1 MMDERITTADGKQ
14 ILLNARVNTE
24 NVENVQQYQYEVLP
38 ITDELRKTLFNLF
51 FGERASKAVYDQRND
66 VWELHNSEAIGDY
79 YLYEHTMAM
88 AGESVPGEEIFTLQ
102 YRDVNLYPFDDNLLS
117 TSEECGVSTP
127 LEDVISLCSTITDA
141 IAPQSN
147 YTADT
152 VLPYGNQGRHPYY
165 KIFFRR
171 TVDLS
176 LSSGN
181 IYGFVGSNGS
191 GKTMLFRALSGLI
204 SITSGEITL
213 DTKTLKKDFMVL
225 PNLGILLENISLYS
239 NLTGYE
245 NLRYLAQFNQKASN
259 EDIELALRQVGLDP
273 YDKRKYGKYSL
284 GMKQRLAIAQA
295 LMEKPDILMLDEP
308 TNALDQDSIENVRKL
323 IKQEKERGVLI
334 LLASHNKDDIQLLA
348 DYIYT
353 IDNGA
358 IVDEREKTI

>member
-1 MMDERITTADGKQ
+1 MQLIATDVTKIIKGKT
-14 ILLNARVNTE
+14 IL
-24 NVENVQQYQYEVLP
+24 
-38 ITDELRKTLFNLF
+38 
-51 FGERASKAVYDQRND
+51 
-66 VWELHNSEAIGDY
+66 
-79 YLYEHTMAM
+79 
-88 AGESVPGEEIFTLQ
+88 
-102 YRDVNLYPFDDNLLS
+102 
-117 TSEECGVSTP
+117 
-127 LEDVISLCSTITDA
+127 
-141 IAPQSN
+141 SN
-147 YTADT
+147 I
-152 VLPYGNQGRHPYY
+152 N
-165 KIFFRR
+165 
-171 TVDLS
+171 LS

>member
-1 MMDERITTADGKQ
+1 
-14 ILLNARVNTE
+14 
-24 NVENVQQYQYEVLP
+24 
-38 ITDELRKTLFNLF
+38 
-51 FGERASKAVYDQRND
+51 
-66 VWELHNSEAIGDY
+66 
-79 YLYEHTMAM
+79 
-88 AGESVPGEEIFTLQ
+88 
-102 YRDVNLYPFDDNLLS
+102 
-117 TSEECGVSTP
+117 
-127 LEDVISLCSTITDA
+127 
-141 IAPQSN
+141 
-147 YTADT
+147 
-152 VLPYGNQGRHPYY
+152 
-165 KIFFRR
+165 
-171 TVDLS
+171 
-176 LSSGN
+176 
-181 IYGFVGSNGS
+181 
-191 GKTMLFRALSGLI
+191 
-204 SITSGEITL
+204 
-213 DTKTLKKDFMVL
+213 MVL

>member
-1 MMDERITTADGKQ
+1 MQLIATDVTKIIKGKT
-14 ILLNARVNTE
+14 IL
-24 NVENVQQYQYEVLP
+24 
-38 ITDELRKTLFNLF
+38 
-51 FGERASKAVYDQRND
+51 
-66 VWELHNSEAIGDY
+66 
-79 YLYEHTMAM
+79 
-88 AGESVPGEEIFTLQ
+88 
-102 YRDVNLYPFDDNLLS
+102 
-117 TSEECGVSTP
+117 
-127 LEDVISLCSTITDA
+127 
-141 IAPQSN
+141 SN
-147 YTADT
+147 I
-152 VLPYGNQGRHPYY
+152 N
-165 KIFFRR
+165 
-171 TVDLS
+171 LS

-225 PNLGILLENISLYS
+225 PNLGIPLENISLYS

>member
-1 MMDERITTADGKQ
+1 MQLIATDVTKIIKGKT
-14 ILLNARVNTE
+14 IL
-24 NVENVQQYQYEVLP
+24 
-38 ITDELRKTLFNLF
+38 
-51 FGERASKAVYDQRND
+51 
-66 VWELHNSEAIGDY
+66 
-79 YLYEHTMAM
+79 
-88 AGESVPGEEIFTLQ
+88 
-102 YRDVNLYPFDDNLLS
+102 
-117 TSEECGVSTP
+117 
-127 LEDVISLCSTITDA
+127 
-141 IAPQSN
+141 SN
-147 YTADT
+147 I
-152 VLPYGNQGRHPYY
+152 N
-165 KIFFRR
+165 
-171 TVDLS
+171 LS
-176 LSSGN
+176 LSSGH

>member
-1 MMDERITTADGKQ
+1 MQLIATDVTKIIKGKT
-14 ILLNARVNTE
+14 IL
-24 NVENVQQYQYEVLP
+24 
-38 ITDELRKTLFNLF
+38 
-51 FGERASKAVYDQRND
+51 
-66 VWELHNSEAIGDY
+66 
-79 YLYEHTMAM
+79 
-88 AGESVPGEEIFTLQ
+88 
-102 YRDVNLYPFDDNLLS
+102 
-117 TSEECGVSTP
+117 
-127 LEDVISLCSTITDA
+127 
-141 IAPQSN
+141 SN
-147 YTADT
+147 I
-152 VLPYGNQGRHPYY
+152 N
-165 KIFFRR
+165 
-171 TVDLS
+171 LS

-225 PNLGILLENISLYS
+225 PNLGILLENVSLYS

>member
-1 MMDERITTADGKQ
+1 MQLIATDVTKIIKGKT
-14 ILLNARVNTE
+14 IL
-24 NVENVQQYQYEVLP
+24 
-38 ITDELRKTLFNLF
+38 
-51 FGERASKAVYDQRND
+51 
-66 VWELHNSEAIGDY
+66 
-79 YLYEHTMAM
+79 
-88 AGESVPGEEIFTLQ
+88 
-102 YRDVNLYPFDDNLLS
+102 
-117 TSEECGVSTP
+117 
-127 LEDVISLCSTITDA
+127 
-141 IAPQSN
+141 SN
-147 YTADT
+147 I
-152 VLPYGNQGRHPYY
+152 N
-165 KIFFRR
+165 
-171 TVDLS
+171 LS

-334 LLASHNKDDIQLLA
+334 LLASHNKDDIQLLE

>member
-1 MMDERITTADGKQ
+1 MQLIATDVTKIIKGKT
-14 ILLNARVNTE
+14 IL
-24 NVENVQQYQYEVLP
+24 
-38 ITDELRKTLFNLF
+38 
-51 FGERASKAVYDQRND
+51 
-66 VWELHNSEAIGDY
+66 
-79 YLYEHTMAM
+79 
-88 AGESVPGEEIFTLQ
+88 
-102 YRDVNLYPFDDNLLS
+102 
-117 TSEECGVSTP
+117 
-127 LEDVISLCSTITDA
+127 
-141 IAPQSN
+141 SN
-147 YTADT
+147 I
-152 VLPYGNQGRHPYY
+152 N
-165 KIFFRR
+165 
-171 TVDLS
+171 LS

-348 DYIYT
+348 DYIDT

-358 IVDEREKTI
+358 IVDER

>member
-1 MMDERITTADGKQ
+1 MQLIATDVTKIIKGKT
-14 ILLNARVNTE
+14 ILSN
-24 NVENVQQYQYEVLP
+24 
-38 ITDELRKTLFNLF
+38 INLSF
-51 FGERASKAVYDQRND
+51 
-66 VWELHNSEAIGDY
+66 
-79 YLYEHTMAM
+79 
-88 AGESVPGEEIFTLQ
+88 
-102 YRDVNLYPFDDNLLS
+102 
-117 TSEECGVSTP
+117 
-127 LEDVISLCSTITDA
+127 
-141 IAPQSN
+141 
-147 YTADT
+147 
-152 VLPYGNQGRHPYY
+152 
-165 KIFFRR
+165 
-171 TVDLS
+171 
-176 LSSGN
+176 SSGN